1 MNIEVG
7 LLIFAVNI
15 NNPINNYVL
24 LQESLGYE
32 DDFLKIP
39 SAALP
44 DDLDSVSLVYKIIK
58 ECSGVTGKW
67 IEMTPKQVGVFD
79 DVNRN
84 PFSKTREIFIAYSLY
99 IPEPMKVHPGYKW
112 VKLDEIGDSGKRL
125 YLDTEQ
131 IIRYT
136 ILGGDRYVF

>member
-1 MNIEVG
+1 MDVQVG
-7 LLIFAVNI
+7 LLIFAANV
-15 NNPINNYVL
+15 NNPMNSYIL
-24 LQESLGYE
+24 LQEVSKDENDY
-32 DDFLKIP
+32 LKIP
-39 SAALP
+39 SAPLP
-44 DDLDSVSLVYKIIK
+44 DDLDSVSLVYRIIK

-84 PFSKTREIFIAYSLY
+84 PKVREIFIGYSLY
-99 IPEPMKVHPGYKW
+99 IPEPMKVYSGYKW
-112 VKLDEIGDSGKRL
+112 IKLDEFTDKNL

-136 ILGGDRYVF
+136 ILGGDKYVF

>member
-1 MNIEVG
+1 MNVQVG
-7 LLIFAVNI
+7 LLIFAANV
-15 NNPINNYVL
+15 NNPMNSYVL
-24 LQESLGYE
+24 LQESLGHENDY
-32 DDFLKIP
+32 LKIP
-39 SAALP
+39 SATLP

-58 ECSGVTGKW
+58 KCSGVTGKW

-84 PFSKTREIFIAYSLY
+84 PLVREIFIAYSLY
-99 IPEPMKVHPGYKW
+99 IPEPMKVYDGYKW
-112 VKLDEIGDSGKRL
+112 VKLDEIGDKRLCL

>member
-1 MNIEVG
+1 MEAQVG
-7 LLIFAVNI
+7 LLIFAANV
-15 NNPINNYVL
+15 NNPMNSHVL
-24 LQESLGYE
+24 LQETNEG
-32 DDFLKIP
+32 LKIP
-39 SAALP
+39 SRTLP
-44 DDLDSVSLVYKIIK
+44 NDLDSVSLVYKIIK

-84 PFSKTREIFIAYSLY
+84 PLMREIFIAYSLY
-99 IPEPMKVHPGYKW
+99 IPEPMKVYSGYKW
-112 VKLDEIGDSGKRL
+112 IKIDELGNKQL

-136 ILGGDRYVF
+136 ILGGDKYVF